1 VLARSAPCA
10 MVAAMQLQEL
20 KWDRDGLV
28 SVVVQDALSGEVR
41 MLAHADQAAVRATID
56 TGWAHFFS
64 RSRQQL
70 WRKGE
75 TSGNTLRIAEIW
87 ADCDGDALVY
97 LAESAGPS
105 CHTGRETCFFRRSN
119 EHAAFETDEQR
130 HAQSAL
136 PRLWSELRARR
147 AGVSEISYTKALLDA
162 GVIKVGAK
170 IEEEAGELARALQAE
185 TDQRV
190 ISEAADLMYHVLV
203 GLLARDLSL
212 QDVERE
218 LMRRFGTS
226 GLTEKAS
233 RGA

>member
-1 VLARSAPCA
+1 
-10 MVAAMQLQEL
+10 MVGAMQLQEL

-28 SVVVQDALSGEVR
+28 TVVVQDALTGEVR

-75 TSGNTLRIAEIW
+75 TSGNTLRISEIW

-97 LAESAGPS
+97 LAQSAGPS
-105 CHTGRETCFFRRSN
+105 CHTGRETCFFRRSD
-119 EHAAFETDEQR
+119 EHAAFSTEQR
-130 HAQSAL
+130 HAQSTL
-136 PRLWSELRARR
+136 PRLWSELCARR
-147 AGVSEISYTKALLDA
+147 AAVSDASYTKALLDA

-190 ISEAADLMYHVLV
+190 ISEAADLMYHLMV
-203 GLLARDLSL
+203 GLLARNLSP

-218 LMRRFGTS
+218 LTRRFGTS
-226 GLTEKAS
+226 GLAEKAS
-233 RGA
+233 RDA